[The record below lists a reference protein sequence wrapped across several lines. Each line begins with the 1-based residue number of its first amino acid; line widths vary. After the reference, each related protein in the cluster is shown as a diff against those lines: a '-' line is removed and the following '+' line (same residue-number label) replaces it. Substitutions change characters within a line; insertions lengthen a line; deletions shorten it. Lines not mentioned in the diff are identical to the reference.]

1 MKKEFL
7 IFLFLIFITGCT
19 KTMVS
24 TIGPSDNIQPN
35 KILCDQ
41 NNLCPVGYSCN
52 IFRDFENKPVCWRGY
67 DDPCDRCP
75 SKQCDILE
83 SFPPQIIC
91 R

>member
-7 IFLFLIFITGCT
+7 ILLFLIFITGCT
-19 KTMVS
+19 S
-24 TIGPSDNIQPN
+24 TIIPSDNIKPN

-41 NNLCPVGYSCN
+41 NNSCPAGYSCN
-52 IFRDFENKPVCWRGY
+52 VFVDFENRPVCWREY
-67 DDPCDRCP
+67 DLCNRCP